1 MGGNGSHFGA
11 FLFPPFFL
19 EVTNFRTGPLR
30 KQFAS
35 KYPVEKWGKIEVS
48 EKLDSSGPWCVC
60 VCVRAGGGGIEDE
73 KACQL
78 VHLGVHTGLSF
89 QGEIVSIACPQTVGK
104 FVCLVEAGLLCL
116 SKWLLLPIGIPSL
129 PACFTFSHS
138 QDSKVCRMFTIV
150 DVGNTGNTGAPITEL
165 HIGGVQHF

>member
-1 MGGNGSHFGA
+1 MPPKEGYRTFVPWGRGGRGSDGCDTVGGLAAFPLLLLWRMGRPQSPHA
-11 FLFPPFFL
+11 FTFSADGEPESEEP
-19 EVTNFRTGPLR
+19 TGI
-30 KQFAS
+30 S
-35 KYPVEKWGKIEVS
+35 VG
-48 EKLDSSGPWCVC
+48 C
-60 VCVRAGGGGIEDE
+60 VCVRAGGGGGRVVIEDE
-73 KACQL
+73 KAYQL

-138 QDSKVCRMFTIV
+138 QDSKVRRME
-150 DVGNTGNTGAPITEL
+150 DAHHRRCG
-165 HIGGVQHF
+165 